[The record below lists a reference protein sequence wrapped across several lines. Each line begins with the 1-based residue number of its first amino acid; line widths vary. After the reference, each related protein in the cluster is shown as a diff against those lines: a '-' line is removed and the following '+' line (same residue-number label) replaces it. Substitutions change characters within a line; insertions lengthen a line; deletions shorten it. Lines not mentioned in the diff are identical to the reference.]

1 VSYRITVSAK
11 AEKEMMR
18 LPLQERKKLANKI
31 DLLSQDPRPSGSLK
45 MQGRS
50 EALWRI
56 RSGNY
61 RILYAIDDEVRIV
74 DIRKIGHRREVYR

>member
-45 MQGRS
+45 MHGRS

-74 DIRKIGHRREVYR
+74 DIRKVGHRREVYR